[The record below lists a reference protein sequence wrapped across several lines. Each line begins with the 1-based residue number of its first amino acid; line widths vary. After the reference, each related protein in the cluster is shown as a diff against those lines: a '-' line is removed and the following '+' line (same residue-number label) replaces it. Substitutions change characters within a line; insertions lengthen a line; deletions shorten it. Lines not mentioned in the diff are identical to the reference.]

1 MIFPSVLVASAALA
15 AALYLYLRKQPTRRK
30 RWRTALAIGVGV
42 GLVRA
47 VLASTGWYVVEHT
60 GGPLQGPAFA
70 AAMLA
75 WPEAVFLGSG
85 HGARAP
91 GEFYL
96 WLSLTLVAG
105 TVIMTSLVA
114 AAVELSRG
122 AAHGR

>member
-15 AALYLYLRKQPTRRK
+15 AALYLYLRKPPTRRK

-60 GGPLQGPAFA
+60 GGSLQIPAFA
-70 AAMLA
+70 LAMLG
-75 WPEAVFLGSG
+75 WPEAIFLGAE

-91 GEFYL
+91 TGFYL
-96 WLSLTLVAG
+96 GLSLALVFG
-105 TVIMTSLVA
+105 TVIMTGLVA
-114 AAVELSRG
+114 AAVDLTRTG
-122 AAHGR
+122 AHRP